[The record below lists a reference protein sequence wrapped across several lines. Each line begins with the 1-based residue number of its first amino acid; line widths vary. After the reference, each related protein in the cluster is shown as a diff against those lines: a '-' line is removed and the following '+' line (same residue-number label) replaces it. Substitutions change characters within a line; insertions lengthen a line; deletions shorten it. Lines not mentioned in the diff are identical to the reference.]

1 MWNLAF
7 GFFRHIRN
15 LIKLL
20 KNITLHLDVDIRHGI
35 DGVRE
40 LVKSTVEV
48 AESLEKDTPWAI
60 DEHVVAKIEDIS
72 SQLKIHDNYG
82 KDFQLAVDILVNVE
96 KSVVL
101 YESMFEF
108 LEHADLL
115 CYLIGSRTTTFPNLH
130 PLLNSDTDNCA
141 PTLFRFVACVKE
153 RVLRLTCETE
163 SESDSDSDSESSDE
177 SDSGNEMDNEVHDEV
192 DGDVYDEVDGD
203 VHDEVDGD
211 VHDVLDGE
219 VPDEVDNEVHREV
232 DVDEN
237 YETAPMDGSGVRKRR
252 RTDAVDV
259 EAEEIEAKRVELEQS
274 QEQHDIDEV
283 RKASMQRREYRLNFT
298 IDRFYALAD
307 DYPKGTYQ
315 EFIRD
320 QDPEYIFKV
329 RFYPNGDEI
338 YSGLMINLIVNRKVP
353 LAAGENSHAYLETH
367 KITV

>member
-1 MWNLAF
+1 MCK
-7 GFFRHIRN
+7 R
-15 LIKLL
+15 
-20 KNITLHLDVDIRHGI
+20 
-35 DGVRE
+35 
-40 LVKSTVEV
+40 
-48 AESLEKDTPWAI
+48 
-60 DEHVVAKIEDIS
+60 
-72 SQLKIHDNYG
+72 
-82 KDFQLAVDILVNVE
+82 
-96 KSVVL
+96 KSVEIDVV
-101 YESMFEF
+101 SV
-108 LEHADLL
+108 
-115 CYLIGSRTTTFPNLH
+115 IGGVER
-130 PLLNSDTDNCA
+130 DRDNN
-141 PTLFRFVACVKE
+141 FDDS
-153 RVLRLTCETE
+153 ETE

-353 LAAGENSHAYLETH
+353 LAAGENSHAYLEVMNTLFLNGSQVRCILDSQNNSLTY
-367 KITV
+367 KEKVDLRAPICYTNAPSRDAFNNFPIQQKREASFMFCWNLTMFCNSFAPLTYETSMGFF